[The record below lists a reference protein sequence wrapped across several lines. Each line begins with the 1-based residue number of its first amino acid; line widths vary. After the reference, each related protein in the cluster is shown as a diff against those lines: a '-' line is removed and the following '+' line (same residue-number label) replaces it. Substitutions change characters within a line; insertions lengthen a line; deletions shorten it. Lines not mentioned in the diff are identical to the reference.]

1 MKKLTKFEFSGG
13 IGDSTYDW
21 NKLLDGSIYQLEQG
35 DGKDYECTTATF
47 STLARSAAKK
57 RGKTLK
63 TEKTESG
70 IVIQAVEATAEQKKE
85 WAEADAA
92 RKAKKK
98 AEKQAESESAGDEAD
113 ETTEEQTE
121 E

>member
-1 MKKLTKFEFSGG
+1 MKKLNKFEFSGG
-13 IGDSTYDW
+13 VGDSTYDW
-21 NKLLDGSIYQLEQG
+21 NKLLDGNIYQLEQG
-35 DGKDYECTTATF
+35 EGKDYECTTQTF

-63 TEKTESG
+63 TEKTDDG

-92 RKAKKK
+92 RKAKKE
-98 AEKQAESESAGDEAD
+98 AEKAAAKGEGEGEAEAEQAE
-113 ETTEEQTE
+113 
-121 E
+121 